1 MVLTRCLGVMDEQ
14 TNIEGLEP
22 LISVQQLAEYL
33 DVPVQRIY
41 DWRMA
46 GIGPRGHRF
55 GRELRFTIS
64 EVRRWLAERAEPSGS
79 R

>member
-1 MVLTRCLGVMDEQ
+1 MDEQ
-14 TNIEGLEP
+14 TNMNIEGLEP

-33 DVPVQRIY
+33 DVPPQRIY

-46 GIGPRGHRF
+46 GTGPRGHRF

-64 EVRRWLAERAEPSGS
+64 EVQRWLAEYAEPVES

>member
-1 MVLTRCLGVMDEQ
+1 MDEQ
-14 TNIEGLEP
+14 TNNIEGLEP

-33 DVPVQRIY
+33 DVPPQRIY

-46 GIGPRGHRF
+46 GIGPKGHRL
-55 GRELRFTIS
+55 GRELRFPIS
-64 EVRRWLAERAEPSGS
+64 EVRRWLAEHAETAES